1 MSYLSN
7 IEKLHGALDEKVQKL
22 LDKLSLDETNNSTKM
37 DIDQGDGAN
46 LINSLSAQAKI
57 SKSHDIA
64 NMKLKYE
71 EKLEEKNLRIVKLE
85 KKNTMYLDIIA
96 EKEAETSMIR
106 SEDANSEKH

>member
-1 MSYLSN
+1 M
-7 IEKLHGALDEKVQKL
+7 E
-22 LDKLSLDETNNSTKM
+22 
-37 DIDQGDGAN
+37 IDQGNGEN

-71 EKLEEKNLRIVKLE
+71 EKLEEKNQRIMKLE
-85 KKNTMYLDIIA
+85 KKNSMYLDIIA

-106 SEDANSEKH
+106 SEDANSEHHQEIKRSIENCMQQLQQMATKEEERQKQQEEDGE